1 MGSRE
6 SVKQEKD
13 EGSREI
19 FDTIKGLYSRRGY
32 LGKKGKSEE
41 CGRTDRRI

>member
-19 FDTIKGLYSRRGY
+19 FDMVEELHSRRRHM
-32 LGKKGKSEE
+32 GKERKLEKCGGVNKG
-41 CGRTDRRI
+41 I